1 MKKLTYTLTLAL
13 LTVIGLSQPAHAV
26 PVYDTSALGELNG
39 SRTKDAGQIITG
51 GNYSAGNFTVTWD
64 IDPIVGGY
72 HYKYIIS
79 GYTTPG
85 LSHILLDLS
94 TTCTSATAGCV
105 ANATAG
111 SGETIGSLVYGDF
124 GDEGMSNPGFPA
136 GTSIQG
142 IKFNELGNSEGNP
155 SFTIEFDSNRSPVYG
170 DIYGKGG
177 MDSFFYNN
185 GLILANHNSESIF
198 DFVARP
204 DTTVDPVVPEPSTWL
219 LMGMGLVG
227 LAAWRIKAGKHN
239 PSAIES

>member
-1 MKKLTYTLTLAL
+1 MKKVTYIFALVL
-13 LTVIGLSQPAHAV
+13 LTVIELSRPAQAI
-26 PVYDTSALGELNG
+26 PVYDTSALGELDG
-39 SRTKDAGQIITG
+39 SRTKNAGQIITG
-51 GNYSAGNFTVTWD
+51 GNYATPGNFTVTWD
-64 IDPIVGGY
+64 IDAIVGGY
-72 HYKYIIS
+72 HYKYIFS

-94 TTCTSATAGCV
+94 TTCTSAAAGCV

-111 SGETIGSLVYGDF
+111 SGETIGGLEYGDF
-124 GDEGMSNPGFPA
+124 GDEGMSSPGFPA

-142 IKFNELGNSEGNP
+142 IKFDSLGGSEGNP
-155 SFTIEFDSNRSPVYG
+155 SFTIEFDSNRAPVYG

-177 MDSFFYNN
+177 NDSFFYNN

-219 LMGMGLVG
+219 LMCLGLAG
-227 LAAWRIKAGKHN
+227 LAAWRWKKSQAHN
-239 PSAIES
+239 SIA